1 MEENKKSTS
10 ITVSAKAVKLAE
22 NGVRLAGGLV
32 SGLVAFGVTI
42 SVAMKVDQLVNGS
55 DFSIANTQHF
65 IDFTNNSPIGMLAGV
80 LGLFASIPACALGCI
95 GAEYLIILIKEKLG
109 VITKEES
116 EKMKD
121 RFLLRLPKQ
130 KANDNVNNNDN
141 EINL

>member
-1 MEENKKSTS
+1 
-10 ITVSAKAVKLAE
+10 
-22 NGVRLAGGLV
+22 
-32 SGLVAFGVTI
+32 
-42 SVAMKVDQLVNGS
+42 
-55 DFSIANTQHF
+55 
-65 IDFTNNSPIGMLAGV
+65 MLAGV